1 MWYKRLRF
9 APVRPASIPRP
20 NISSM
25 KNFLRVVRLTL
36 QRRMTFAL
44 AVLCSIGVAVLWGAN
59 LGMIKPVVE
68 IVFSEKPPH
77 AWADARVEEA
87 ALKAKAS
94 REALAAFDA
103 KRAQLPAA
111 ERAHLRGRG
120 PLENKLSMHEQQ
132 LKTAQYMRPLVK
144 NYLPND
150 AFQTLALFVFLL
162 VVATLIKDALLV
174 SNLVLV
180 ERMTQLAMFE
190 MRKKIFRKTLK
201 MEVARFG
208 EDHSSH
214 MLHRLMNDV
223 NCSFNGVNILIGRL
237 ILEPLK
243 MVACFVGAAI
253 ICWRLLIV
261 SLLIA
266 PLAAYI
272 MIRMTQALKQANRKA
287 MDQMGDLYTVIS
299 ETYSGIHSVKAFGME
314 RHQRRQFHIG
324 GKHYFGRAMRIIFF
338 NGMARGSAEFMGIA
352 TISLAIVA
360 GAYLVLNQRTD
371 LFGVRIMDQPLSL
384 GALMAFYALLA
395 GVSDPARKLSEV
407 MNTLQRGIVASD
419 RIFESLDREPTIV
432 DPPEPK
438 TITNP
443 RPDLVFEDVSFH
455 YRRSQPVLE
464 GVDLRIKFGE
474 TVAIVGPNG
483 CGKTTLASL
492 LLRFY
497 DPVKGAVKLDGIDLR
512 DLRLRD
518 LRRMTGLVAQQ
529 ATLFDDTVMNNIR
542 FGSSQATDDEVIAAA
557 EKAYAHRFIIDK
569 LEKGYETEVG
579 ERGGKLSGGQR
590 QRILLARAIL
600 RDPKFLILDEATSQI
615 DLESEQLI
623 HKVLEQFIRGRT
635 TLMITHRMSSIVLAD
650 RVVVMEAGQIIDVGT
665 HDELASRCDLYG
677 RLCHLGFKQ
686 TA

>member
-1 MWYKRLRF
+1 
-9 APVRPASIPRP
+9 
-20 NISSM
+20 M

-44 AVLCSIGVAVLWGAN
+44 AVLCSVGVAALWGAN
-59 LGMIKPVVE
+59 LGMIKPIVE
-68 IVFSEKPPH
+68 VMFSDKPPH

-87 ALKAKAS
+87 AQKANAA
-94 REALAAFDA
+94 RQALAAFDA
-103 KRAQLPAA
+103 EMARLPAA
-111 ERAHLRGRG
+111 ERNNATGRGR
-120 PLENKLSMHEQQ
+120 LEHRLAGHEQQ
-132 LKTAQYMRPLVK
+132 LKAAQYVQPLIK
-144 NYLPND
+144 TYLPND
-150 AFQTLALFVFLL
+150 AFQTLALLVGIL

-214 MLHRLMNDV
+214 LLHRLMNDV

-243 MVACFVGAAI
+243 MVACFVGAAF
-253 ICWRLLIV
+253 ICWRLLVV

-266 PLAAYI
+266 PLAAYV
-272 MIRMTQALKQANRKA
+272 MIRMMQALKQANRKA

-314 RHQRRQFHIG
+314 RHQRRLFHIG

-338 NGMARGSAEFMGIA
+338 NGMARGSSEFMGI
-352 TISLAIVA
+352 TMISLAIVA

-371 LFGVRIMDQPLSL
+371 LFGIPIMDRPLSL
-384 GALMAFYALLA
+384 GSLMTFYALLA

-438 TITNP
+438 TVTNP
-443 RPDLVFEDVSFH
+443 RPDLVFENVSFH
-455 YRRSQPVLE
+455 YRRSQPVLD

-497 DPVKGAVKLDGIDLR
+497 DPVKGEVKLDGIDLR

-518 LRRMTGLVAQQ
+518 LRGMTGLVAQQ
-529 ATLFDDTVMNNIR
+529 AMLFDDTVMNNIR
-542 FGSSQATDDEVIAAA
+542 FGSSQATDEEVIAAA

-569 LEKGYETEVG
+569 LEDGYETQVG

-650 RVVVMEAGQIIDVGT
+650 RVVVMEAGQIVDVGT